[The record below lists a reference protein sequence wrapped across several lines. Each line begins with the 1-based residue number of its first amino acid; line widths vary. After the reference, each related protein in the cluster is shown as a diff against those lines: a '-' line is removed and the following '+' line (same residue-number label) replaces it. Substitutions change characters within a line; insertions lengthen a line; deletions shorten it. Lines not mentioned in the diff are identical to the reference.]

1 MNKHDLDGA
10 VSQYDNRAVLYSHAF
25 CSFQNYSALFGRS
38 KTDFKLQLSYF
49 QGRGHRLIM
58 AWTRSKRICP
68 IHWPIGE
75 KVVDVYAVE
84 KEA

>member
-1 MNKHDLDGA
+1 MIWMVRLVNMTTAPFYIHMRSA
-10 VSQYDNRAVLYSHAF
+10 VFKTIQPCLEEVRQY
-25 CSFQNYSALFGRS
+25 
-38 KTDFKLQLSYF
+38 FKFQLSYF